1 MVLKAC
7 LNVFAKVFVY
17 VLRHIIV
24 IVAWLAAV
32 RGCCIQQIGISIRE
46 VSVYLNSIEEFEWW
60 VLTVTL
66 FLQDPRYLLGWEVG
80 HTVGP
85 MLWGW
90 ELDVTVHS
98 TCLNARM
105 GG

>member
-1 MVLKAC
+1 MYYITL
-7 LNVFAKVFVY
+7 LS
-17 VLRHIIV
+17 LV
-24 IVAWLAAV
+24 IVAWLARPETVAYSRV
-32 RGCCIQQIGISIRE
+32 
-46 VSVYLNSIEEFEWW
+46 VSVSKRYLCTRTRLNSLNGGF
-60 VLTVTL
+60 LTVTL
-66 FLQDPRYLLGWEVG
+66 PTGPEVFAGLEVG

-98 TCLNARM
+98 TCSNARM